1 MNKEH
6 SALLNHLRL
15 PERAN
20 KHSRFFCRNIHTY
33 CKDCSSANVN
43 PGRLYYISYLVFLIL
58 FLQKFVVPSSV
69 EAIFQNLFTATM
81 NLCMTFH
88 QWKACMTHLSLPNSS
103 CILQHKLSQKIVLSP
118 LMCKTTFR
126 SSSYPSAPGEKYMP
140 FSAFSTYSLY
150 LASMWISQFSH
161 VLGLVQPFQFM

>member
-6 SALLNHLRL
+6 SELLNHLRL

-20 KHSRFFCRNIHTY
+20 KHSSFFCRKIHTN
-33 CKDCSSANVN
+33 CKDCSSAYVS
-43 PGRLYYISYLVFLIL
+43 PERLYYISYLVFLIL

-69 EAIFQNLFTATM
+69 EAIFQNLFTTAM
-81 NLCMTFH
+81 NLRMTFH

-103 CILQHKLSQKIVLSP
+103 CILQHKTITKNSAESFDVYKNLQKLIISISIRRNICPSVL
-118 LMCKTTFR
+118 
-126 SSSYPSAPGEKYMP
+126 
-140 FSAFSTYSLY
+140 LY
-150 LASMWISQFSH
+150 LATMLISQFSH